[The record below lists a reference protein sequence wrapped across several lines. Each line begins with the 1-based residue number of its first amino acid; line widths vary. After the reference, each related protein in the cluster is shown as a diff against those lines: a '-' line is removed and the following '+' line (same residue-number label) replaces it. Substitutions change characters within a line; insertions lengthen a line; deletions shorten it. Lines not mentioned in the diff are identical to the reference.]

1 MNIETLL
8 NTLNAR
14 CDKIE
19 GLFSGMAKNQIS
31 MVSLLQQVKFESD
44 PALEIESDWTVQ
56 QFLDWVQ
63 GVKDKGVDIGSLPM
77 AAFTKKPGKMSDE
90 KCQEW
95 VRSAYVVLGSGP
107 KGKKALID
115 SLGNTEVYNPGN
127 WNRCKELLL
136 SMEVVA
142 EGQTRSQVY
151 RRTV

>member
-8 NTLNAR
+8 NTVNAR
-14 CDKIE
+14 CDKLE
-19 GLFSGMAKNQIS
+19 SLFDSMVKNQIS
-31 MVSLLQQVKFESD
+31 MVSLLEQVKFETD
-44 PALEIESDWTVQ
+44 PSLEVESDWTVQ
-56 QFLDWVQ
+56 KFLDWVQ
-63 GVKDKGVDIGSLPM
+63 GVKDKGVDIGAIPM
-77 AAFTKKPGKMSDE
+77 SAFVKKPGKMSDE
-90 KCQEW
+90 KCKEW
-95 VRSAYVVLGSGP
+95 AQSAYVMLGSGP

-136 SMEVVA
+136 GMEVVS